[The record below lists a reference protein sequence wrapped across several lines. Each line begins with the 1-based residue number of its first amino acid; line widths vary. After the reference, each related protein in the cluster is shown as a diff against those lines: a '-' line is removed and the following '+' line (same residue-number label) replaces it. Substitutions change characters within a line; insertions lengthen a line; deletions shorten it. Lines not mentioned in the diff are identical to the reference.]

1 MPRKDLQPAN
11 LQPAPVVLRPSR
23 GWTALNLRDL
33 WLYRELVYFMTWR
46 DLKVRYKQTLLGVSW
61 AILQPFLTMVVFSII
76 FGQIAKLPSDG
87 IPYPIFTYTALLPWT
102 LFANALNNAS
112 RSLVSHQNM
121 VTKIYFPRL
130 VLPLS
135 SILAGIVDFALA
147 FLVLIGMMVY
157 YNYVPTPVIATTS
170 APAAVATPIA
180 SSDSSPAQP
189 EQTASSDTPV
199 QTSTTMY
206 HISPRI
212 EWLTLPLYLLL
223 ALITALG
230 VALWLSAL
238 YVKYRD
244 VNYVLPFLS
253 EVWKYISPVAY
264 STALIPVKWQVIYS
278 LNPMAGVVNGFR
290 WALLGTP
297 TPPDVRLLI
306 SVVIALILL
315 LSGLFYFR
323 NMEKTFADT
332 I

>member
-1 MPRKDLQPAN
+1 MAKTAISKSEPGT
-11 LQPAPVVLRPSR
+11 VILRPSR

-61 AILQPFLTMVVFSII
+61 AVLNPFLQMVVFSIV
-76 FGQIAKLPSDG
+76 FGQLAKVSSDG
-87 IPYPIFTYTALLPWT
+87 LPYPIFSFTALLPWT

-130 VLPLS
+130 VLPLAS
-135 SILAGIVDFALA
+135 VVAGVVDFLIA
-147 FLVLIGMMVY
+147 FLVLIGMMIY
-157 YNYVPTPVIATTS
+157 YNATG
-170 APAAVATPIA
+170 ATQLSLNWA
-180 SSDSSPAQP
+180 
-189 EQTASSDTPV
+189 
-199 QTSTTMY
+199 M
-206 HISPRI
+206 
-212 EWLTLPLYLLL
+212 LTLPLFLLL
-223 ALITALG
+223 ALVTALG

-244 VNYVLPFLS
+244 VNYIIPFLA
-253 EVWKYISPVAY
+253 EVWKYISPVVY
-264 STALIPVKWQVIYS
+264 STTLIPAKWQIIYA

-290 WALLGTP
+290 WALLGTQ
-297 TPPDVRLLI
+297 TAPDIRLLI
-306 SVVIALILL
+306 SVGVALVVLI
-315 LSGLFYFR
+315 SGLFYFR